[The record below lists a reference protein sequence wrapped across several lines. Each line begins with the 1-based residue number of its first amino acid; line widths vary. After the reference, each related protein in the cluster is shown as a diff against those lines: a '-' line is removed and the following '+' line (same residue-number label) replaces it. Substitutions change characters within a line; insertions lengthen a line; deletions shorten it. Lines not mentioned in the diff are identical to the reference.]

1 MKKVL
6 FVLLALVVVSSTTSF
21 AQGFKNGSKTLNAG
35 IGFGFAGIEGS
46 STLPPISVG
55 YQVGI
60 TDKISVGGIA
70 CYAGSSYKTSFGT
83 SEYEWTYS
91 YIVLG
96 ARGEYHFMEPSD
108 KLDLYA
114 GLTLGYNIV
123 SVTAPSGTFSGY
135 TAAGSA
141 FFVGGHLGARYAVSN
156 SWGGFG
162 ELGYGIGY
170 LTVGA
175 YFKL

>member
-6 FVLLALVVVSSTTSF
+6 LVLLALLFISSMTSY
-21 AQGFKNGSKTLNAG
+21 AQGFRNGSKTLNAG
-35 IGFGFAGIEGS
+35 IGFGFAGTEGS

-55 YQVGI
+55 YQVGM
-60 TDKISVGGIA
+60 TDKISVGGIL
-70 CYAGSSYKTSFGT
+70 CYSGSSYKASFGT
-83 SEYEWTYS
+83 SSYEWKYS
-91 YIVLG
+91 YIVIG
-96 ARGEYHFMEPSD
+96 GRGEYHFMEPSD

-123 SVTAPSGTFSGY
+123 SVTAPSGSFGY

-141 FFVGGHLGARYAVSN
+141 LFLGGHAGARYAVSN
-156 SWGGFG
+156 TWGGFG
-162 ELGYGIGY
+162 EIGYGIGY